1 MIIKLEFDMFS
12 SANITNFVKLISRS
26 RWNKAWDIIS
36 CFFSAG
42 SMVAGIIDY
51 VDGNFNGECR
61 LW

>member
-42 SMVAGIIDY
+42 SRVTGIIDY
-51 VDGNFNGECR
+51 VDDNFNGECR